1 VTNRL
6 ELHNLKCVTNS
17 NNKLVFQIYFHG
29 QDLESLHSH
38 IDPKFLPKT
47 YGGLRP
53 EYSYT
58 DWVDSL
64 VHNKDIMAGKGSVI
78 LFNVLYLENSL
89 SSNPKSFPETEIPP

>member
-1 VTNRL
+1 MEL
-6 ELHNLKCVTNS
+6 ELHNLKCVKNS
-17 NNKLVFQIYFHG
+17 NNEFVFQIHFHG

-38 IDPKFLPKT
+38 IDPKFLPKA

-64 VHNKDIMAGKGSVI
+64 VRNKDIVAGKRNMLGF
-78 LFNVLYLENSL
+78 LLN
-89 SSNPKSFPETEIPP
+89 